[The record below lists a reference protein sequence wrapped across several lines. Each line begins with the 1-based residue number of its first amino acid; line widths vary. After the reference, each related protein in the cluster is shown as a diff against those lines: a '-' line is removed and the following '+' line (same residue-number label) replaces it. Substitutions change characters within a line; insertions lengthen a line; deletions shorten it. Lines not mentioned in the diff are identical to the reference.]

1 MKKRYNDGGLP
12 DYEREPSAEDAAQQ
26 KGAVEEYYT
35 KKYGYNKE
43 TDGEI
48 LDNVFPEPTK
58 KTSFKD
64 AFASARKSGDKTFEW
79 EGKKYTT
86 ELASE
91 KPKATA
97 KTKETFSASKSI
109 GASPAKKAPDFMRKA
124 MGMKSGGSVSSASTR
139 ADGCAIKGKTRG
151 RMV

>member
-1 MKKRYNDGGLP
+1 MAIKKVKRYSGEDG
-12 DYEREPSAEDAAQQ
+12 ESEVSAEDAAQQ

-48 LDNVFPEPTK
+48 SDDKFPAKEM
-58 KTSFKD
+58 SFKE

-79 EGKKYTT
+79 QGKKYTT

-97 KTKETFSASKSI
+97 KTESRFSASKAI
-109 GASPAKKAPDFMRKA
+109 GAAPAKKAPGFMTKS
-124 MGMKSGGSVSSASTR
+124 MGFKKGGSVSSASKR
-139 ADGCAIKGKTRG
+139 ADGCAVKGKTRG

>member
-12 DYEREPSAEDAAQQ
+12 DYEREPDLEDKGLQGAAVAQYKVD
-26 KGAVEEYYT
+26 KGMNPNIDDDMT
-35 KKYGYNKE
+35 FGN
-43 TDGEI
+43 
-48 LDNVFPEPTK
+48 
-58 KTSFKD
+58 
-64 AFASARKSGDKTFEW
+64 AFAMARKSGDKTFEW
-79 EGKKYTT
+79 RGKKYTT

-124 MGMKSGGSVSSASTR
+124 MGMKSGGSVSSASKR
-139 ADGCAIKGKTRG
+139 ADGCAIKGKTKG